1 MTRGGFVGAAR
12 RGAHLLLAC
21 AVGFAPATTAVTRP
35 AAAADSGHRSV
46 IRIDQGAVPASRNV
60 TIGLN
65 KSLMIELPVPLGDV
79 VVSNPEQVDAIVQSA
94 NRAYLIGKKP
104 GEANAFFFDKNGQ
117 QILTLEVRVERDLS
131 QIADMMDRMIPGANI
146 HVEAVNDNLVLTGTL
161 HNALDSNRASEIAA
175 RFAKGADNVLNMIVA
190 ETKEQV
196 MLKVQIVEMNRNV
209 AKQLGVNW
217 DGNFNIGTGVLGFG
231 SNPAFGVGA
240 ALANL
245 ITPDSP
251 DFPGTVIGGNGIA
264 GLLRNSKGQNLVNV
278 RALEQNGLLR
288 TLAEPTLVAI
298 SGEAANFLA
307 GGEFPVIT
315 GVDRDTNAATVEFK
329 KFGVGLAFTPVVMS
343 EGRISM
349 KINAE
354 VSELSS
360 EGAIVSSG
368 ITIPGLK
375 VRNAEST
382 VELPSGGSLVMAG
395 LISEDSKQAL
405 NGIPG
410 LKKIPILGALFRSRD
425 FIKKETELVVIVTPF
440 IVDPVARSKLA
451 RPDENFLLPN
461 DVGGYSFGR
470 FNKITKP
477 AALPL
482 DEGSIKDGYGGF
494 IIE

>member
-1 MTRGGFVGAAR
+1 MFRGSLGRAAR
-12 RGAHLLLAC
+12 RGAHLVLAC
-21 AVGFAPATTAVTRP
+21 AVGFTPATAVTRQ
-35 AAAADSGHRSV
+35 AAADSGHRSV
-46 IRIDQGAVPASRNV
+46 MRIDASAVPASRNV

-79 VVSNPEQVDAIVQSA
+79 IVSNPEQVDAIVQSA
-94 NRAYLIGKKP
+94 SRAYLIGKKA

-146 HVEAVNDNLVLTGTL
+146 HVEAVNDNLVLTGTV
-161 HNALDSNRASEIAA
+161 HNAVDSNRASEIAA
-175 RFAKGADNVLNMIVA
+175 RFAKGPENVLNMIVA
-190 ETKEQV
+190 ESREQV
-196 MLKVQIVEMNRNV
+196 LLKVQIVEMNRNV

-217 DGNFNIGTGVLGFG
+217 NGRISIGPRALAFG
-231 SNPAFGVGA
+231 SNPGFGVGA
-240 ALANL
+240 ALL
-245 ITPDSP
+245 DVLSP
-251 DFPGTVIGGNGIA
+251 DNEGVLRQNFGTNGAA
-264 GLLRNSKGQNLVNV
+264 GLFGSGENVVNLQ
-278 RALEQNGLLR
+278 ALEQNGLLR

-354 VSELSS
+354 VSELSG
-360 EGAIVSSG
+360 EGAIVTSG

-410 LKKIPILGALFRSRD
+410 LKNIPILGALFRSRD

-440 IVDPVARSKLA
+440 IVDPVARAKLA

-461 DVGGYSFGR
+461 DVGGYVGGR

-477 AALPL
+477 AALPI
-482 DEGSIKDGYGGF
+482 DEGSVKDGYGGF